1 MSAVSQLTQAPGAVK
16 NLSAARQ
23 NGGIVATW
31 DTVDGATKYHVTY
44 STNGGASWS
53 LGALAHAANSI
64 ANANAGL
71 PYIVGV
77 RAGNDVGWSG
87 WVNSSQVP
95 AASRDDGASAQ

>member
-1 MSAVSQLTQAPGAVK
+1 MT

-31 DTVDGATKYHVTY
+31 DAVDGATKYHVTY

-64 ANANAGL
+64 ANANANADAGL